1 MIANLFKKSNYL
13 NYFISGFL
21 ILIGAFSNQF
31 EVVSS
36 KGSLSQT
43 YASIIIFLIAFSVMI
58 FMDVYLKQQNFFKK
72 SSDYKMFY
80 ALLFIAIPTIKINLY
95 ILLAPFLLFFSTY
108 NMNLSFASKTNFKPY
123 FDTGLFI
130 AFATLLYPFNALF
143 FIIPFLLM
151 LTSNGNQLKR
161 LFLLFLPPL
170 VIAFIAYPIFSIL
183 EIDRIQEELRKW
195 TWEFKPFDL
204 PLGTKLFWYVTI
216 GFGLLMLI
224 VDLLKGNDLF
234 GYQKQNYIWI
244 ILFFLIVLFMIY
256 GTNDTTLLFYLL
268 FPISIFVGRVTHR
281 MKSDFSRNIL
291 PTLIIIGIILLKFP
305 LFN

>member
-1 MIANLFKKSNYL
+1 MIANLFKKSNDL

-31 EVVSS
+31 EVVSTE
-36 KGSLSQT
+36 GSLSQT
-43 YASIIIFLIAFSVMI
+43 YASIIIFLIAFSGMI
-58 FMDVYLKQQNFFKK
+58 FMDIYLKQQNFLKK
-72 SSDYKMFY
+72 NSDYKMFY
-80 ALLFIAIPTIKINLY
+80 ALLFIAIPSIKINLY
-95 ILLAPFLLFFSTY
+95 ILLAPFLLFFSIY
-108 NMNLSFASKTNFKPY
+108 NMNLSFALRTNFKPY

-183 EIDRIQEELRKW
+183 EIDRIQEDLRKW
-195 TWEFKPFDL
+195 TWEFKPFHL

-224 VDLLKGNDLF
+224 FDLLKEKDLF
-234 GYQKQNYIWI
+234 GYQKQNYTWI